1 MSFNWFLD
9 NWWVTYKPSCI
20 ADGSVKPEDLDM
32 LIRTSLIL
40 EHFPNIE
47 DERVDEP
54 NVGNIVSN
62 YCIHKQALKYV
73 VVIKSESSLHKLFS
87 VLFMHIYIYIITT
100 SA

>member
-1 MSFNWFLD
+1 MSFNWFLE

-73 VVIKSESSLHKLFS
+73 SQKVVCINYLCIIS
-87 VLFMHIYIYIITT
+87 VLFMHIICIITT